1 MDSNGV
7 VGQGYRGQAAR
18 PAPPI
23 GRGQP
28 AGRAQ
33 PATRGQPGFRGRVL
47 NTAPPRSTPSLNRMP
62 PVTGVL
68 QPEAKSLPPPIP
80 PKPTLTPPVA
90 PITVPVAEISSSQAK
105 SSSPP
110 KPLPTPRKSE
120 SVRSTPVI
128 TIVQKYSFQ
137 ELDADVE
144 SILSNEVRPAIAAED
159 WLRAFL
165 AIEKAGDLLIEKS
178 EMCTEPDLCS
188 IKALALFRLAEDDF
202 YCRYARVISP
212 DQAYGLHAKLSAPN
226 QLASQQLNEVND
238 QYNKLRESL
247 QQSHF
252 HQSGAKKK
260 SLLKGLGSRVRSVA
274 STTQR
279 VVKNASGTIQTGVKE
294 LNKALETPE
303 QQTIRLQKEATR
315 AEAIWR
321 KQAEELTLQGN
332 ALVSQGDNLAGFP
345 LLEQAA
351 DLWASHSH
359 VQELPVAK
367 GYRYRNINPDLSHIF
382 SGDSGPS
389 IDATTEYL
397 RRAIAFY
404 QILQE
409 YVVGFPVNQQ
419 VTIMGRLQNKLL
431 TAQKEIKQRPDLA
444 YSFKEIET
452 EVVKGPEQAEAL
464 LREIQVRGT
473 LFDEIN
479 AVILMEYHDI
489 YYKAP
494 LQPLLEAHKQLQTPM
509 GNSAAFVESWKEM
522 LLYQYKWYGRTV
534 GDFYPLSSVLN
545 RDGTLKHPQ
554 ESCKLSNQ
562 SAIVLDP
569 ASVQQILQKE
579 VTKVKDGQERLV
591 KYYSAKQIVISPTR
605 LSMITIK
612 LLEAAQR
619 SHAKGYYLDIF
630 FCMEQIANYHCV
642 TATTNDEATEA
653 AYSVATSY
661 LKTAE
666 EYCRVAQQLTQYL
679 ADGYRG
685 ERLEKIQQIRV
696 QISAAQ
702 AKADADRARGK
713 RKEEEKEK
721 AREDL
726 RRDLDAYRPSGG
738 GGGFNPYG
746 WGIQYSATQGFH
758 YGYGYH

>member
-47 NTAPPRSTPSLNRMP
+47 NTAPPRFTPSLNRMP
-62 PVTGVL
+62 SVTGVL

-294 LNKALETPE
+294 FNEAIATSDQKIKALKARYDLAQAEGHTADALIIGAE
-303 QQTIRLQKEATR
+303 IIDFYAVNGKTR
-315 AEAIWR
+315 AYKITARLIHAINWYENLLKLTLDLPIDDQLQIRSDIETKLNDARAHIKTRPDVAFNERWIESRVKTSYDVAQETFRMVQLNGTILDEIIVTSLIFDCYIFNECSSYSEFHSKFHKVYDSLIPKYVFEKLGELDLMKRRDYSFMGDVHRWR
-321 KQAEELTLQGN
+321 KLTKELESNFYAINYERKKDLFDKYKEKYESCSVKKFYGRSNFQQNIANKDNQISILDKKGFSSLLDDFVQEEISSTSKNRLYLSSREQRLVEELISVALQSCKSGELTYAYRCFEEIASCMAVSREDAVLRSSISYFNKIVQLAQYFDEPYRTQEIDRNKQLILNVDEKILEERDMKNQQLQQDREEAQRRREIDDLRN
-332 ALVSQGDNLAGFP
+332 AL
-345 LLEQAA
+345 
-351 DLWASHSH
+351 
-359 VQELPVAK
+359 
-367 GYRYRNINPDLSHIF
+367 
-382 SGDSGPS
+382 
-389 IDATTEYL
+389 
-397 RRAIAFY
+397 
-404 QILQE
+404 
-409 YVVGFPVNQQ
+409 
-419 VTIMGRLQNKLL
+419 
-431 TAQKEIKQRPDLA
+431 RP
-444 YSFKEIET
+444 
-452 EVVKGPEQAEAL
+452 
-464 LREIQVRGT
+464 
-473 LFDEIN
+473 
-479 AVILMEYHDI
+479 
-489 YYKAP
+489 
-494 LQPLLEAHKQLQTPM
+494 
-509 GNSAAFVESWKEM
+509 
-522 LLYQYKWYGRTV
+522 
-534 GDFYPLSSVLN
+534 
-545 RDGTLKHPQ
+545 
-554 ESCKLSNQ
+554 
-562 SAIVLDP
+562 
-569 ASVQQILQKE
+569 
-579 VTKVKDGQERLV
+579 
-591 KYYSAKQIVISPTR
+591 
-605 LSMITIK
+605 
-612 LLEAAQR
+612 
-619 SHAKGYYLDIF
+619 
-630 FCMEQIANYHCV
+630 
-642 TATTNDEATEA
+642 
-653 AYSVATSY
+653 
-661 LKTAE
+661 
-666 EYCRVAQQLTQYL
+666 
-679 ADGYRG
+679 
-685 ERLEKIQQIRV
+685 
-696 QISAAQ
+696 
-702 AKADADRARGK
+702 
-713 RKEEEKEK
+713 
-721 AREDL
+721 
-726 RRDLDAYRPSGG
+726 GG
-738 GGGFNPYG
+738 GGGFSPITPNFG
-746 WGIQYSATQGFH
+746 MQFNVSQGYH
-758 YGYGYH
+758 YGYRY